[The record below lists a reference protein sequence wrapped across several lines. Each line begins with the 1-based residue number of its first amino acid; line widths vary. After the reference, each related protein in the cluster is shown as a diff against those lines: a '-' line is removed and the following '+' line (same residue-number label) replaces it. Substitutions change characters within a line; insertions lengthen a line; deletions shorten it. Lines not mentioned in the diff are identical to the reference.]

1 MRHTFGVTQAGPGS
15 GPSDPELLADATDI
29 SRLLR
34 EVRRYV
40 EQPQDA
46 AMRES
51 GLTMPQ
57 VSTLGVLFDRGPLS
71 LKDLSRELGLSHST
85 ASGIVDRLER
95 RGLARRAVNQ
105 ADRRVSLIGVTD
117 SVDAYARQGYAQSQA
132 GRLLPALESASA
144 EQRQSIKAAL
154 TLLHSLLGAQP
165 EQRLSGITERSRTPA
180 RSGGSSAVAGD
191 APAAGGLPAIATGLT
206 GLMQAGVPLRPVIF
220 QVLATLRR
228 IASAREPASPDNPGS
243 ARRR

>member
-15 GPSDPELLADATDI
+15 GPSAPELLADATDI

-85 ASGIVDRLER
+85 VSGIVDRLER
-95 RGLARRAVNQ
+95 RGLARRAVDQ

-132 GRLLPALESASA
+132 GRLMSALESASA
-144 EQRQSIKAAL
+144 EQRRSIKAAL
-154 TLLHSLLGAQP
+154 PRVSERRAAAIDKGGA
-165 EQRLSGITERSRTPA
+165 
-180 RSGGSSAVAGD
+180 D
-191 APAAGGLPAIATGLT
+191 APAFPAGRAAC
-206 GLMQAGVPLRPVIF
+206 PVIF

-228 IASAREPASPDNPGS
+228 IASAREPASPDNPGI